1 MSKKFKK
8 IVFRATALAAS
19 ILCLGVMGSSVSAF
33 QRKSISNYQED
44 IANTVSSAPATVD
57 EQIER
62 ASFVLDIARKDFV
75 LIPNSVTVNRDEA
88 TTVYKAIAVRS
99 PEVLVENYQK
109 GLPFTRNTLSNY
121 LNEVWN
127 KIKDSKN
134 LYTSEE
140 KNLEKK
146 DTTNP
151 DDYERNAC
159 IVLKGEVDGTSI
171 AKSGENWAVNL
182 KKEQKNI
189 NGVDLYEFTLEL
201 PKELDDKLNSN
212 EKIGFDV
219 YKFTD
224 DVAGPFKIGGSCIMN
239 THPELVKNKTPI
251 GPFLMNVAIHS
262 FERGQQFFADAGEKQ
277 AAACNKLEKNLKQS
291 NKTVLTKEEVDNAL
305 AEVES
310 TIANDVPQGDLVAI
324 FGE

>member
-1 MSKKFKK
+1 MLKNLKNIAKS
-8 IVFRATALAAS
+8 IALVLTFS
-19 ILCLGVMGSSVSAF
+19 GLGVIGSSVSA
-33 QRKSISNYQED
+33 YLE
-44 IANTVSSAPATVD
+44 NTTSAVSSDYKETELD
-57 EQIER
+57 KKLDR
-62 ASFVLDIARKDFV
+62 LSFMLDMARTDYV
-75 LIPNSVTVNRDEA
+75 SIPDSVTIDKSAA

-99 PEVLVENYQK
+99 SDVLRENSQK
-109 GLPFTRNTLSNY
+109 GATLTNRTLEADY

-151 DDYERNAC
+151 DDVERNAC

-201 PKELDDKLNSN
+201 PKELDDKLNSD
-212 EKIGFDV
+212 EKF
-219 YKFTD
+219 KFTICRTIVD
-224 DVAGPFKIGGSCIMN
+224 AAGKDVTKLELGSSCLMN

-262 FERGQQFFADAGEKQ
+262 FERGQQFFSDAGEKQ

-291 NKTVLTKEEVDNAL
+291 NKTVLTKEEVDKAL

>member
-1 MSKKFKK
+1 MLKNLKNIAKS
-8 IVFRATALAAS
+8 IALVLTFS
-19 ILCLGVMGSSVSAF
+19 GLGVIGSSVSA
-33 QRKSISNYQED
+33 YLE
-44 IANTVSSAPATVD
+44 NTTSAVSSDYKETELD
-57 EQIER
+57 KKLDR
-62 ASFVLDIARKDFV
+62 LSFMLDMARTDYV
-75 LIPNSVTVNRDEA
+75 SIPDSVTIDKSAA

-99 PEVLVENYQK
+99 SDVLRENSQK
-109 GLPFTRNTLSNY
+109 GATLTNRTLEADY

-262 FERGQQFFADAGEKQ
+262 FERGQQFFSDAGEKQ
-277 AAACNKLEKNLKQS
+277 AAACNNLKKNLKQS
-291 NKTVLTKEEVDNAL
+291 NKAVLTKEEVDKAL

-310 TIANDVPQGDLVAI
+310 TIANDVPQGDIVAI
-324 FGE
+324 LGE